1 MKRIILLLLLSTLFS
16 CSIRKNKIELDF
28 PEGGYSFAEYIN
40 PKDSSF
46 LFYPIRSLETI
57 SDSTFDAFYT
67 SKLYE
72 SFNEPNISLRP
83 REKPLF
89 RILYS
94 QWTRPAYFITVT
106 EDNIIIKKGLRV
118 DYLHKVDTVLTE
130 IEQLHLQILESGVP
144 LSKRLK
150 NKSPVQ
156 RKFIDSLIKLCPD
169 LLKEE
174 YYHKLMSKS
183 FIPLDKPFTYSTRI
197 ISIGSNRFIKIMKI
211 INNSGFWKLP
221 IELDCKNPPNDGNS
235 IIVECNTDNKYQVVK
250 FGSCGDQPSD
260 FKIACQEIIK
270 YAGLSDE
277 IKLLH

>member
-16 CSIRKNKIELDF
+16 CSIQKNKIELNF
-28 PEGGYSFAEYIN
+28 PEGGYAFAEYIN

-57 SDSTFDAFYT
+57 RDSTYDAFYT
-67 SKLYE
+67 RKIYE
-72 SFNEPNISLRP
+72 SFNEPNISLKP

-89 RILYS
+89 RILCLGM
-94 QWTRPAYFITVT
+94 TTPAYFITVT
-106 EDNIIIKKGLRV
+106 EDNIIVKKGLRV
-118 DYLHKVDTVLTE
+118 DYLHKVNTALTE
-130 IEQLHLQILESGVP
+130 IDQLHLQILESGVP

-183 FIPLDKPFTYSTRI
+183 FIPLDKPFTYSTRK
-197 ISIGSNRFIKIMKI
+197 ISIGSNRFVKIMNS
-211 INNSGFWKLP
+211 INNSGFWNLP
-221 IELDCKNPPNDGNS
+221 IELVCNNSPHDGNI
-235 IIVECNTDNKYQVVK
+235 IIVECNSGTKYQVVK
-250 FGSCGDQPSD
+250 FGSCEDQPID

-277 IKLLH
+277 IKLLY